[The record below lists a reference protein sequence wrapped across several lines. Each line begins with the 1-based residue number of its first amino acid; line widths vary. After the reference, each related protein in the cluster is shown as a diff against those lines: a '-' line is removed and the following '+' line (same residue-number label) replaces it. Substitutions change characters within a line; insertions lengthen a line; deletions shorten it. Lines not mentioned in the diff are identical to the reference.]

1 MLNLEIIP
9 SHSVATWLL
18 GNIHRFLDFIGLE
31 HEKNIEEIIYV
42 ATIIAASIAIGWV
55 IRQII
60 LYLARTIVGWRK
72 NQLAQEILQH
82 HILTK
87 CSHIIPPLVMLALI
101 PFALVGSSFLNTVIM
116 RALLVYTSVVFTV
129 ALTSVIK
136 FIWLRFDETRNT
148 KNLPIKGIYDT
159 VVGVL
164 WVLTAIVVIAII
176 VGKSPGSLLAGLG
189 AFAAVLM
196 LVFKDSILGLVA
208 GLQLSQNDELRVGDW
223 IVVPS
228 TIANGTVIDV
238 SLTTVK
244 IQNWDNTI
252 VTLPPYT
259 LVSGSFQNWRGMQE
273 SGGRQISRQFLVDY
287 YSVAQTTPEQV
298 EQAKTDFPRLAPYIE
313 HLQKLGHNDYAGGT
327 AVMNGTIDTNLGLFR
342 AYLYS
347 WLIDN
352 DAIRKDMEILVRLM
366 PPTEYGV
373 PLQVYCFTATTVW
386 SAYEAIQG
394 AVMEHVIAMA
404 PKFGIRLYNETSGAD
419 VTSINIL
426 QDERMI
432 EKELSEDAKKAAAI
446 PASSTPA
453 ASTAPAAPT
462 ASK

>member
-1 MLNLEIIP
+1 MLSLDIIP
-9 SHSVATWLL
+9 SHKVAGWLL
-18 GNIHRFLDFIGLE
+18 GEIHRLLGVFGLE
-31 HEKNIEEIIYV
+31 HQKNLEEIIYV
-42 ATIIAASIAIGWV
+42 AAIIAASVALGWV
-55 IRQII
+55 IRKII
-60 LYLARTIVGWRK
+60 LYAARKIVLWRKSDLAREIVEHG
-72 NQLAQEILQH
+72 IL
-82 HILTK
+82 IK

-101 PFALVGSSFLNTVIM
+101 PLALVGTSTLNTIIL
-116 RALLVYTSVVFTV
+116 RTLLIYTAVVFCW
-129 ALTSVIK
+129 ALCSVIK
-136 FIWLRFDETRNT
+136 FIWFRFDETRNT

-159 VVGVL
+159 AVGIL
-164 WVLTAIVVIAII
+164 WAITAIVVVSII

-238 SLTTVK
+238 TLTTVK

-259 LVSGSFQNWRGMQE
+259 LVSNAFQNWRGMQA
-273 SGGRQISRQFLVDY
+273 SGGRQIARQFYVDY
-287 YSVAQTTPEQV
+287 YSVKPTTPEQI
-298 EQAKTDFPRLAPYIE
+298 EKAKTDYPQLAPYIE

-342 AYLYS
+342 AYMYS
-347 WLIDN
+347 YLLN
-352 DAIRKDMEILVRLM
+352 NPMIRKDMDMLVRLM
-366 PPTEYGV
+366 PPSEYGV
-373 PLQVYCFTATTVW
+373 PLQVYCFTTTTVW

-394 AVMEHVIAMA
+394 AVMEHLISMA
-404 PKFGIRLYNETSGAD
+404 PRFGLQLYNETSGAD

-426 QDERMI
+426 SDERQM
-432 EKELSEDAKKAAAI
+432 AKSIASDVSAANAS
-446 PASSTPA
+446 PAPVS
-453 ASTAPAAPT
+453 PAAPAT
-462 ASK
+462 GQGPKA

>member
-1 MLNLEIIP
+1 MLPLDIIP
-9 SHSVATWLL
+9 SHRVANWLL
-18 GNIHRFLDFIGLE
+18 VNIRHFLDFIGLS
-31 HEKNIEEIIYV
+31 HDTNLEEIIYV
-42 ATIIAASIAIGWV
+42 AAIIAASIAIGWL
-55 IRQII
+55 IRKII
-60 LYLARTIVGWRK
+60 LFLVKKIVLWRK
-72 NQLAQEILQH
+72 STLAKEIVEH
-82 HILTK
+82 HLLIK

-101 PFALVGSSFLNTVIM
+101 PLALVGSNLLNTIIL
-116 RALLVYTSVVFTV
+116 RSLLVYTALVFCVAICSVVR
-129 ALTSVIK
+129 
-136 FIWLRFDETRNT
+136 FIWFRVDETRNT

-159 VVGVL
+159 VVGIL
-164 WVLTAIVVIAII
+164 WVVTAIVVVAII

-238 SLTTVK
+238 SLTAVK

-273 SGGRQISRQFLVDY
+273 SGGRQIARQFYVDY
-287 YSVAQTTPEQV
+287 YCVAPTTPDQIEK
-298 EQAKTDFPRLAPYIE
+298 AKTDFPQLAPYITK
-313 HLQKLGHNDYAGGT
+313 LQQLGHNDYAGGT

-347 WLIDN
+347 WLLNN

-366 PPTEYGV
+366 PATEYGV
-373 PLQVYCFTATTVW
+373 PLQVYCFTTTTVW

-426 QDERMI
+426 QDERQI
-432 EKELSEDAKKAAAI
+432 EQALAKDAK
-446 PASSTPA
+446 S
-453 ASTAPAAPT
+453 
-462 ASK
+462 